1 MSVNLPVSEN
11 PRVVIV
17 GCGFGGLRLAQSLKN
32 APVQIVLLDRNNY
45 HTFQP
50 MLYQVAT
57 GALEAESI
65 ASPIREIFAGQDN
78 FHYRMAEAQQIDA
91 ANHTLKTSI
100 GDVPYDYLVLACGSH
115 TNFFGIESV
124 EKQAMSTKTV
134 PDALSLRSRIFDNL
148 EKAVL
153 ETDPEKRQALL
164 NIVVVGG
171 GPTGVEI
178 SGTLGEM
185 RRQALPQDYPDL
197 HLADMQIV
205 LVEAADKLLAT
216 MSGRS
221 QEDALAYMKHFGVD
235 VRLNT
240 SIKKLENGRAYYSDT
255 EYIPTENLI
264 WAAGVK
270 GAALPGLPDDLV
282 TKKNRLTVNEWNQV
296 QGFDNIFA
304 IGDVASLI
312 DKRHPKGY
320 PMLAPVAQQQAD
332 QLAKN
337 LVYLIKGDR
346 KPVRFRYLNK
356 GTMAIMGRNKAVADL
371 PGRLHLNGF
380 AGWSAWLLVH
390 LVMLIDFRSRAVALL
405 DWGFNYFDTS
415 QALRL
420 IIRPAQLAPIVDNT
434 DAKKTRKDSAA
445 APV

>member
-1 MSVNLPVSEN
+1 MSANLPTAEH

-17 GCGFGGLRLAQSLKN
+17 GCGFGGLRLAQSLKD

-65 ASPIREIFAGQDN
+65 AHPIREIFAGQDN
-78 FHYRMAEAQQIDA
+78 FFFRMAEAQRIDA
-91 ANHTLKTSI
+91 EHNTVKTDI
-100 GDVPYDYLVLACGSH
+100 GDVSYDYLVLACGSH

-124 EKQAMSTKTV
+124 EQQAMSTKTV
-134 PDALSLRSRIFDNL
+134 PDALSLRNRIFANL

-197 HLADMQIV
+197 NLADMQIV
-205 LVEAADKLLAT
+205 LLEATGQLLGA
-216 MSGRS
+216 MSGAS
-221 QEDALAYMKHFGVD
+221 QQDALAYMQDFGVD

-240 SIKKLENGRAYYSDT
+240 SVKKLADGRAYYSDT
-255 EYIPTENLI
+255 DYIPTDNLI

-270 GAALPGLPDDLV
+270 GAALPGLPAGLV
-282 TKKNRLTVNEWNQV
+282 TRKNCLTVNEWNQV
-296 QGFDNIFA
+296 RGCDNIFA
-304 IGDVASLI
+304 IGDVAHLV

-332 QLAKN
+332 QLAEN
-337 LVYLIKGDR
+337 LVHLIKGDQ
-346 KPVRFRYLNK
+346 KPARFRYLNK

-371 PGRLHLNGF
+371 PARIHFNGF
-380 AGWSAWLLVH
+380 LGWSAWLLVH
-390 LVMLIDFRSRAVALL
+390 LVMLIDFRSKAVALV
-405 DWGFNYFDTS
+405 DWGFSYFGTS

-420 IIRPAQLAPIVDNT
+420 IISPEQPAPAADSA
-434 DAKKTRKDSAA
+434 DTRKSPAA
-445 APV
+445 ASA

>member
-1 MSVNLPVSEN
+1 MSVNLPTSEH

-17 GCGFGGLRLAQSLKN
+17 GCGFGGLRLAQSLQN

-57 GALEAESI
+57 GTLEAESI
-65 ASPIREIFAGQDN
+65 AHPIREIFAGQEN
-78 FHYRMAEAQQIDA
+78 FFFRMTEAQQID
-91 ANHTLKTSI
+91 TERTTVKTSI
-100 GDVPYDYLVLACGSH
+100 GDIAYDYLVLACGSH

-124 EKQAMSTKTV
+124 EQRAMSTKTV
-134 PDALSLRSRIFDNL
+134 PDALSLRNRIFGNL

-153 ETDPEKRQALL
+153 EADPEKRQALL

-197 HLADMQIV
+197 NLADMQIV
-205 LVEAADKLLAT
+205 LVEASGQLLSA
-216 MSGRS
+216 MSGAS
-221 QEDALAYMKHFGVD
+221 QEDALAYMRDFGVD

-240 SIKKLENGRAYYSDT
+240 SIKRLEDGRAYYSDT
-255 EYIPTENLI
+255 DYIPTDNLI

-270 GAALPGLPDDLV
+270 GAALPGLPAALV
-282 TKKNRLTVNEWNQV
+282 TRKNCLTVNEWNQV
-296 QGFDNIFA
+296 RGFANIFA
-304 IGDVASLI
+304 IGDVANLV
-312 DKRHPKGY
+312 DRRHPKGY

-337 LVYLIKGDR
+337 LVHLIKGDQ
-346 KPVRFRYLNK
+346 KPARFRYLNK

-371 PGRLHLNGF
+371 PGRIHFSGF
-380 AGWSAWLLVH
+380 LGWSAWLLVH
-390 LVMLIDFRSRAVALL
+390 LVMLIDFRSKAVALV
-405 DWGFNYFDTS
+405 DWGFSYFGTS

-420 IIRPAQLAPIVDNT
+420 IIRSEQSGPVVADAQESQPAA
-434 DAKKTRKDSAA
+434 SA
-445 APV
+445 

>member
-1 MSVNLPVSEN
+1 MSVNLPDSPQ
-11 PRVVIV
+11 PRVLIV
-17 GCGFGGLRLAQSLKN
+17 GGGFGGLRLAQALKD
-32 APVQIVLLDRNNY
+32 APVQIVLVDRNNY

-57 GALEAESI
+57 GTLEAESI
-65 ASPIREIFAGQDN
+65 AHPIREIFIGQDN
-78 FHYRMAEAQQIDA
+78 FFFRMAEAQRVDA
-91 ANHTLKTSI
+91 EHNTLKTSI
-100 GDVPYDYLVLACGSH
+100 GDIAYDYLVLACGSH
-115 TNFFGIESV
+115 TNYFGLESV
-124 EKQAMSTKTV
+124 EQQAMSTKTV

-185 RRQALPQDYPDL
+185 RRRALPQDYPDL

-205 LVEAADKLLAT
+205 LVEAGGQLLAT
-216 MSGRS
+216 MSGAS
-221 QEDALAYMKHFGVD
+221 QQDALAYMQDFGVD
-235 VRLNT
+235 VRLHT
-240 SIKKLENGRAYYSDT
+240 SIKKLEDGRAYYSDT
-255 EYIPTENLI
+255 EYIPTDNLI

-270 GAALPGLPDDLV
+270 GAALPGLPAELV
-282 TKKNRLTVNEWNQV
+282 TKKNCLTVNDWNQV

-304 IGDVASLI
+304 IGDVANLT
-312 DKRHPKGY
+312 DKRHPQGY

-337 LVYLIKGDR
+337 LGHLIAGDQ
-346 KPVRFRYLNK
+346 KPARFRYLNK

-371 PGRLHLNGF
+371 PGRLHFSGF
-380 AGWSAWLLVH
+380 LGWSAWLLVH
-390 LVMLIDFRSRAVALL
+390 LVMLIDFRSKAVALV
-405 DWGFNYFDTS
+405 DWGFSYFGTS

-420 IIRPAQLAPIVDNT
+420 IIKEQPPE
-434 DAKKTRKDSAA
+434 S
-445 APV
+445 

>member
-1 MSVNLPVSEN
+1 MSANLPTSKN

-17 GCGFGGLRLAQSLKN
+17 GCGFGGLRLAQSLKD

-65 ASPIREIFAGQDN
+65 AHPIREIFVGQDN
-78 FHYRMAEAQQIDA
+78 FLYRMAEAQQIDA
-91 ANHTLKTSI
+91 DNHTLKTSV
-100 GDVPYDYLVLACGSH
+100 GDISYDYLVLACGSH
-115 TNFFGIESV
+115 TNYFGIESV
-124 EKQAMSTKTV
+124 EKHSMSTKTV
-134 PDALSLRSRIFDNL
+134 PDALTLRSRLFDNL

-197 HLADMQIV
+197 NLADMQIV
-205 LVEAADKLLAT
+205 LVEATGKLLAT
-216 MSGRS
+216 MSGAS
-221 QEDALAYMKHFGVD
+221 QEDALAYMRDFGVD

-240 SIKKLENGRAYYSDT
+240 SIKRLEDGRAYYSDT
-255 EYIPTENLI
+255 DYIPTETLI

-270 GAALPGLPDDLV
+270 GAALPGLPDELV
-282 TKKNRLTVNEWNQV
+282 TKKNCLTVNEWNQV

-304 IGDVASLI
+304 IGDVANLV

-337 LVYLIKGDR
+337 LVHLIKGDR
-346 KPVRFRYLNK
+346 QPERFRYFNK

-371 PGRLHLNGF
+371 PGRIHFSGF
-380 AGWSAWLLVH
+380 LGWSAWLLVH
-390 LVMLIDFRSRAVALL
+390 LVMLIDFRSKAVALV
-405 DWGFNYFDTS
+405 DWGFSYFGTS

-420 IIRPAQLAPIVDNT
+420 IIRPEQLAPVVDNT
-434 DAKKTRKDSAA
+434 DAPKAPKKPATASA
-445 APV
+445 